1 MRFVCRDRERDRE
14 SRRQRRGMWDDTG
27 GASEQD
33 VIAAQAQ
40 QVAMTQMWAAAN
52 PTMMHMGQAMQPSG
66 RKQRE
71 LYVGNLA
78 VGVVNGDMLKE
89 FFTSILT
96 QCEGYSPTMGPP
108 VAVVQLSGEGKFAFV
123 EFRDEL
129 IAVTALQ
136 LDKVELAGRAL
147 NVGRPAGFVLL
158 FVAGQAKGFHL
169 ASFHKYFA
177 EKYGLS
183 GPKDASPME

>member
-1 MRFVCRDRERDRE
+1 
-14 SRRQRRGMWDDTG
+14 MWDDTG

-33 VIAAQAQ
+33 VMAAQAQ
-40 QVAMTQMWAAAN
+40 QIAMNQMWAAAN
-52 PTMMHMGQAMQPSG
+52 PTMMQMGQAMQPSG

-78 VGVVNGDMLKE
+78 VGIVNGDMLKE
-89 FFTSILT
+89 FLASILT

-136 LDKVELAGRAL
+136 PHRNLAE
-147 NVGRPAGFVLL
+147 
-158 FVAGQAKGFHL
+158 
-169 ASFHKYFA
+169 SF
-177 EKYGLS
+177 
-183 GPKDASPME
+183 PPDARVKK